1 MTTPDRDHLRLV
13 LAPKDMV
20 LRRFTTAIDGT
31 IPIPALLY
39 DDEDLLASQDSVGI
53 YDGYVL
59 FLHFAS
65 GFYGHM
71 RLIVQFVAF
80 VNQH

>member
-1 MTTPDRDHLRLV
+1 M
-13 LAPKDMV
+13 A
-20 LRRFTTAIDGT
+20 LRRFTTSVDGS

-59 FLHFAS
+59 SLHSAS
-65 GFYGHM
+65 GFPWTLAINRAIH
-71 RLIVQFVAF
+71 
-80 VNQH
+80 